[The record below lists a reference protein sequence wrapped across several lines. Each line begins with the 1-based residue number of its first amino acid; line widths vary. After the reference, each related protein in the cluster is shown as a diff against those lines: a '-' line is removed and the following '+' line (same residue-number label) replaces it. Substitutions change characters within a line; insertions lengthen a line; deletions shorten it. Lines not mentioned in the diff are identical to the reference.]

1 MADLIDRQ
9 AAIDIVEFECGE
21 WRGLAGTIVKAI
33 EQLPSAQPEIIWC
46 RDCKHYSPFTDEYVS
61 WCPIIGHKGLP
72 EDAYCF
78 RAERKDNG

>member
-33 EQLPSAQPEIIWC
+33 EQLPSAQTDVVPVVRCEHCAHKKNCQWYY
-46 RDCKHYSPFTDEYVS
+46 YSGDDYGFCNWAVREEHETES
-61 WCPIIGHKGLP
+61 
-72 EDAYCF
+72 
-78 RAERKDNG
+78 